1 MKTSLPYGR
10 HKLTITVPDNASVI
24 TVTPPAAVAS
34 TENAIKQALNAP
46 TAGPPLADILSPGD
60 QVVITHTDITRATPN
75 HIIIPLLTAYL
86 EKQGIPAKNITL
98 LNSTGTHRM
107 QTQKELEEML
117 GKETARR
124 YRIIQHDAL
133 NKKELHFAGSLE
145 TGNDIYINR
154 AYIDADIR
162 IVTGFI
168 EPHFFAGFSG
178 GPKAILPGIA
188 GMQSIMRNH
197 GTAHIENPAA
207 TWAITRGN
215 PLWEEIA
222 SAAELA
228 PPDFMLNVTLNDF
241 GDITGIF
248 SGELFEAHR
257 KGCNFTA
264 DNAMVRLEHP
274 FDIVVT
280 SNSGY
285 PLDQN
290 LYQAVKGISAAAS
303 ITRPGGAIII
313 AAACS
318 DGIPSHGD
326 FGELLRRFTEPEE
339 FLNFLHKQKEPQPDQ
354 WQMQLLAHLAL
365 RYRIFICSAGLR
377 EENLNTSFFTLI
389 ESIEDTLEE
398 LMAGLGPGADIAILP
413 EGPQTIAVTGPKI

>member
-1 MKTSLPYGR
+1 MKASLPYGK
-10 HKLTITVPDNASVI
+10 HKLTITVPDNTSVI
-24 TVTPPAAVAS
+24 TGTPTAAVIDTVES
-34 TENAIKQALNAP
+34 LKRALSNP
-46 TAGPPLADILSPGD
+46 SAGPPLADILSPGD

-75 HIIIPLLTAYL
+75 HIIIPVLTSYL
-86 EKQGIPAKNITL
+86 EEHGIPAKNITL
-98 LNSTGTHRM
+98 LNSTGTHRA
-107 QTQKELEEML
+107 QTQRELEEML
-117 GKETARR
+117 GKETAGK

-133 NKKELHFAGSLE
+133 NEKELFFAGSLE

-154 AYIDADIR
+154 AYIDADVR

-178 GPKAILPGIA
+178 GPKAVLPGIS
-188 GMQSIMRNH
+188 GMQSIMKNH
-197 GTAHIENPAA
+197 STAHIENPAA
-207 TWAITRGN
+207 TWAVTRGN

-222 SAAELA
+222 AAAELA
-228 PPDFMLNVTLNDF
+228 PPDFMLNVTLDDF

-248 SGELFEAHR
+248 TGELFEAHR

-264 DNAMVRLEHP
+264 DHAMVNLEHP
-274 FDIVVT
+274 YDIVIT

-290 LYQAVKGISAAAS
+290 LYQTIKGISAAAS

-326 FGELLRRFTEPEE
+326 FGELLRRFTEPEV
-339 FLNFLHKQKEPQPDQ
+339 FLNFLHKQKEPRPDQ
-354 WQMQLLAHLAL
+354 WQMQILAHLAL
-365 RYRIFICSAGLR
+365 RYRIFIYSAGLR
-377 EENLNTSFFTLI
+377 EEKLITSFFTLI
-389 ESIEDTLEE
+389 ENIEDTLKE
-398 LMAGLGPGADIAILP
+398 LAAGPGMDIAILP
-413 EGPQTIAVTGPKI
+413 EGPQTIAVTTPKI